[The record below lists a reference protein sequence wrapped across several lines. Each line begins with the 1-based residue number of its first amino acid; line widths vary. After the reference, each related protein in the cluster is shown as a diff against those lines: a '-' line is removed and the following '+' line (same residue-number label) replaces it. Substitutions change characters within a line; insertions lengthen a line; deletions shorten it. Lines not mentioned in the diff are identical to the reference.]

1 MEACGT
7 VSNPFLEG
15 ERGIREGFLKEVS
28 PMIRLEERVS

>member
-15 ERGIREGFLKEVS
+15 EKGVREGFLKEVS
-28 PMIRLEERVS
+28 PDKT